1 MLTRESFDTLQS
13 RIAEI
18 LKRHGV
24 ASAAVF
30 GSFARGT
37 ATPDSDLDLLVE
49 FSGLA
54 SLLDMAALKLDLE
67 DALGRPVDV
76 VTPGGL
82 LPGIRDE
89 VMRERVVVL

>member
-1 MLTRESFDTLQS
+1 MLTHESIDTIHS
-13 RIAEI
+13 RIAPI

-24 ASAAVF
+24 AHAAVF

-37 ATPDSDLDLLVE
+37 ATSDSDLDVLVE
-49 FSGLA
+49 FAKPA
-54 SLLDMAALKLDLE
+54 SLLDMAALKLELE

-82 LPGIRDE
+82 IPGIRDE
-89 VMRERVVVL
+89 VMREQVVVL